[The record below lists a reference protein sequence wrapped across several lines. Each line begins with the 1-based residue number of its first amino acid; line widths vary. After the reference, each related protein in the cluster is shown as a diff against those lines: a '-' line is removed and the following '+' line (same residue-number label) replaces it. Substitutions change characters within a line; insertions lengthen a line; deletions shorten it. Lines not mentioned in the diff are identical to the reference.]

1 MKKPVIALMYDFD
14 KTLCTKD
21 MQEYTFI
28 PNVGMEPAD
37 FWEEVGKLVK
47 RTRMDPILAYMYTML
62 DKARSV
68 HQSIRREDFVDSGKA
83 LELYRGVAT
92 WFDRVNKIG
101 EDAGARI
108 EHYIISSGLREI
120 IEGSEI
126 QDKFNDIF
134 ACEFYYDENGVAT
147 WPKNVVNYTTKTQFL
162 FRINKGILDLTDNK
176 GLNEFTPEEERRIPF
191 RNMIYLGDGMT
202 DVPCMKLVKINGGYS
217 IAVFKENKSIAED
230 LLKSGR
236 VNFVARADYSRGG
249 ALEKTVRDIITK
261 MVITDSLVR
270 ENKAQLAGTDSVR

>member
-28 PNVGMEPAD
+28 PNVGMEPAA
-37 FWEEVGKLVK
+37 FWGEVNQLVA

-68 HQSIRREDFVDSGKA
+68 HQSIRRDDFVDSGKA

-101 EDAGARI
+101 ADAGARI

-126 QDKFNDIF
+126 RDKFDDIF
-134 ACEFYYDENGVAT
+134 ACEFFYDENGVAT

-162 FRINKGILDLTDNK
+162 FRINKGILDLTDNSA
-176 GLNEFTPEEERRIPF
+176 LNEFTPEDERRIPF

-202 DVPCMKLVKINGGYS
+202 DVPCMKLVKVNGGYS
-217 IAVFKENKSIAED
+217 IAVYKDNKDIAEG
-230 LLKSGR
+230 LLGSGR
-236 VNFVARADYSRGG
+236 VNFIARADYSKGS
-249 ALEKTVRDIITK
+249 ALEKTVRDIISK

-270 ENKAQLAGTDSVR
+270 ENRKQLDEM